1 MWVVFLPDN
10 ERLGSDDPIGEP
22 LGPLE
27 ILCIA
32 PGLASVVRER
42 WGSVSLPTNAS
53 RLLET
58 AAARLEDP
66 PPERPKKLELDNC
79 MLPA

>member
-1 MWVVFLPDN
+1 MFLL
-10 ERLGSDDPIGEP
+10 EEVRLGSEDPRGGL

-32 PGLASVVRER
+32 PGLASVVRDR
-42 WGSVSLPTNAS
+42 WGSDSLPANTS

-66 PPERPKKLELDNC
+66 LGRPKKVELGSC
-79 MLPA
+79 RSQL

>member
-1 MWVVFLPDN
+1 VVFLLD
-10 ERLGSDDPIGEP
+10 EVRLGSEDPRGL

-32 PGLASVVRER
+32 PGLASVMRDH
-42 WGSVSLPTNAS
+42 WGSDSLAAANTS

-58 AAARLEDP
+58 PAARLADP
-66 PPERPKKLELDNC
+66 LDRPKKVELGNC
-79 MLPA
+79 NGQS